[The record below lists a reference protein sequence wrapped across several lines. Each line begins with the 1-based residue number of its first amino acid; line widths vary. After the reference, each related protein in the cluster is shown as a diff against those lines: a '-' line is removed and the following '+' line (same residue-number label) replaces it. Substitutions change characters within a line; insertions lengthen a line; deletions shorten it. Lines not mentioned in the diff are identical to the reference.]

1 MNQGGAQTVI
11 HTIRHIVEVPDSE
24 AEKFLSLLK
33 PSSLPKGSYFLREGQ
48 IPTKFAFIS
57 QGLVRYLYVD
67 QKGTEYTKNFI
78 TAGVFMSSYSA
89 MITQTPSQMY
99 IQALEDSQL
108 YEINFKDWLELKKG
122 HPCWNKLLV
131 YILEKVFALKEKRER
146 DLLLLDAQ
154 TRYELFKKEY
164 PNLEPRIKQHMIA
177 SYLGISPISLSRL
190 KK

>member
-1 MNQGGAQTVI
+1 MDQSRQGVLNAIKQ
-11 HTIRHIVEVPDSE
+11 IVDVPEQEGD
-24 AEKFLSLLK
+24 KFMSLLS
-33 PSSLPKGSYFLREGQ
+33 PLQIPKGSFYLREGQ
-48 IPTKFAFIS
+48 VPYKFAFIS

-67 QKGTEYTKNFI
+67 QKGNEYTKNFI

-89 MITQTPSQMY
+89 MIAQVPSQMY
-99 IQALEDSQL
+99 IQALEDSFV
-108 YEINFKDWLELKKG
+108 YEISFKDWIALKKG
-122 HPCWNKLLV
+122 HPCWNELLV

-154 TRYELFKKEY
+154 TRYELFKKEF
-164 PNLEPRIKQHMIA
+164 PSLEPRIKQHMIA

>member
-1 MNQGGAQTVI
+1 MDQSRQNVLN
-11 HTIRHIVEVPDSE
+11 TIKRIVNIPDVE
-24 AEKFLSLLK
+24 AEKFLSLLS
-33 PSSLPKGSYFLREGQ
+33 PLTIPKGSYYLREGQ
-48 IPTKFAFIS
+48 VPLKFAFIS
-57 QGLVRYLYVD
+57 HGLVRYLYVD
-67 QKGTEYTKNFI
+67 QKGNEYTKNFI
-78 TAGVFMSSYSA
+78 AEGVFMSAYSA
-89 MITQTPSQMY
+89 MISHTPSLMY
-99 IQALEDSQL
+99 IQALEESHV

-122 HPCWNKLLV
+122 HPCWNELLV

-154 TRYELFKKEY
+154 TRYELFKKEH